1 MGRATDYS
9 DESHFGLQSVRL
21 SYRWLCYLD
30 RLTVL
35 AGNLLNEIDDAAPK
49 LGFVDSHESPC
60 QQEPFGGGEEIRHV
74 GRRGC
79 FLHSVSRTVQV
90 GRALEEE
97 RYWNLQNVGDL
108 LQPTRS
114 DAVSTLLVFLHLLER
129 EAERIAQFSLAH
141 CKHHAAHAHPAA
153 DVLVDWVR

>member
-1 MGRATDYS
+1 MR
-9 DESHFGLQSVRL
+9 RL
-21 SYRWLCYLD
+21 S
-30 RLTVL
+30 
-35 AGNLLNEIDDAAPK
+35 
-49 LGFVDSHESPC
+49 LGSLIRMKAFS
-60 QQEPFGGGEEIRHV
+60 QQEPFGGGEEIRHL

-79 FLHSVSRTVQV
+79 FLHSVSRTVHV

-97 RYWNLQNVGDL
+97 RYWSLQNVGDL
-108 LQPTRS
+108 LQPARS
-114 DAVSTLLVFLHLLER
+114 DAVSALLVFLHLLER